1 MELTLKDV
9 HTYSFLVKEGRAEEL
24 YLPGMDESENSKLVV
39 PKIDGDSKVYFYDIS
54 SKTKVYPGV
63 DMIKKIKDAV
73 DKAINPWYLLYNWF
87 LNKKDKRIYLLNI

>member
-39 PKIDGDSKVYFYDIS
+39 PKIDENSKVYFYDIS

-63 DMIKKIKDAV
+63 EMIKKIKNFMRYKLD
-73 DKAINPWYLLYNWF
+73 ILYCENTTLFFFSYW
-87 LNKKDKRIYLLNI
+87 

>member
-39 PKIDGDSKVYFYDIS
+39 PKIDENSKVYFYDIS

-73 DKAINPWYLLYNWF
+73 DKAINP
-87 LNKKDKRIYLLNI
+87 

>member
-24 YLPGMDESENSKLVV
+24 YLPGMNESENSKLVV
-39 PKIDGDSKVYFYDIS
+39 PKIDEDFKVYFYDIS
-54 SKTKVYPGV
+54 SKTRVYPGV

-73 DKAINPWYLLYNWF
+73 DKAINP
-87 LNKKDKRIYLLNI
+87 